1 MLQLEGIVK
10 RFGDYTALDGVTMEV
25 PTGKVFGLL
34 GPNGAGKTTL
44 IRIIT
49 RITGPDQGRVLM
61 DGRPM
66 TEDDVALMG
75 YLPEERGLY
84 KKMKVG
90 EQALYLARL
99 KGLSK
104 AEATKRLKSW
114 FERWEISDWWN
125 KKVEELSKGMA
136 QKVQFIITVLH
147 EPKLL
152 ILDEPFS
159 GFDPINAE
167 LVRSEILR
175 LRDAGVTVMLSTHS
189 MASVEE
195 LCDSIGLIDR
205 SKLVLHGTVRDI
217 RRQHA
222 TNTYRVDYVGS
233 RVALANAL
241 SFTGELVDDAE
252 QDGHSTARIR
262 LPKDSSV
269 NQVLRQLLPAVEI
282 RGVHEEIPRMHD
294 IFIRVVGETPA
305 FAGSTVVAGMT
316 E

>member
-1 MLQLEGIVK
+1 MLRLDGIVK
-10 RFGDYTALDGVTMEV
+10 RYGDHVALDHVSMEV
-25 PTGKVFGLL
+25 KAGRVFGLL

-49 RITGPDQGRVLM
+49 RITGPDEGQVFL

-66 TEDDVALMG
+66 TNEDVAHMG

-104 AEATKRLKSW
+104 ADATKRLKDR
-114 FERWEISDWWN
+114 FERWEIDGWWN

-167 LVRSEILR
+167 LVRTEILR
-175 LRDAGVTVMLSTHS
+175 LRDQGVTVMLSTHN
-189 MASVEE
+189 MGSVEE
-195 LCDSIGLIDR
+195 LCDDIGLINA
-205 SKLVLHGTVRDI
+205 SKLVLNGHVQDI
-217 RRQHA
+217 RRQYA
-222 TNTYRVDYVGS
+222 TNTYRIELSGNA
-233 RVALANAL
+233 VALGNAL
-241 SFTGELVDDAE
+241 SFTAELLE
-252 QDGHSTARIR
+252 KHEKDGHTVARIR
-262 LPKDSSV
+262 LTKGMTL
-269 NQVLRQLLPAVEI
+269 NKVLTQLLPAVEI
-282 RGVHEEIPRMHD
+282 HGIQEEIPRMHD
-294 IFIRVVGETPA
+294 IFIRAVSEQEPA
-305 FAGSTVVAGMT
+305 LVPTDMT

>member
-1 MLQLEGIVK
+1 MIQLEGIVK
-10 RFGDYTALDGVTMEV
+10 RYGAFTALDGITMEV

-49 RITGPDQGRVLM
+49 RITGPDEGRILM

-66 TEDDVALMG
+66 SAEDVSIMG

-90 EQALYLARL
+90 EQAVYLARL

-104 AEATKRLKSW
+104 ADATARLKDW
-114 FERWEISDWWN
+114 FERWEMSSWWN

-136 QKVQFIITVLH
+136 QKVQFITTVLH

-175 LRDAGVTVMLSTHS
+175 LRDLGITVMLSTHG

-205 SKLVLHGTVRDI
+205 SKLMLNGSVQDI
-217 RRQHA
+217 RRQYA
-222 TNTYRVDYVGS
+222 TNTYRVDIKGS
-233 RVALANAL
+233 RIALANAL
-241 SFTGELVDDAE
+241 SFTGELIDAQE
-252 QDGHSTARIR
+252 HGENLTARVR
-262 LPKDSSV
+262 LGKGSTLND
-269 NQVLRQLLPAVEI
+269 VLRQLLPAVEVH
-282 RGVHEEIPRMHD
+282 GVQEEIPRMHD
-294 IFIRVVGETPA
+294 IFIKAVSEKQPDSITK
-305 FAGSTVVAGMT
+305 GMT

>member
-1 MLQLEGIVK
+1 MLRLEGIEK
-10 RFGDYTALDGVTMEV
+10 RYGDHTALDGISFEV
-25 PTGKVFGLL
+25 HAGRVFGLL

-49 RITGPDQGRVLM
+49 RITGPDVGTVYLN
-61 DGRPM
+61 GRPM
-66 TEDDVALMG
+66 TNEDVAQMG

-104 AEATKRLKSW
+104 ADATKRLKDW
-114 FERWEISDWWN
+114 FERWEIDGWWN

-136 QKVQFIITVLH
+136 QKVQFITTVLH

-167 LVRSEILR
+167 LIRSEILR
-175 LRDAGVTVMLSTHS
+175 LRDAGVTVMLSTHN
-189 MASVEE
+189 MGSVEE
-195 LCDSIGLIDR
+195 LCDDIGLIN
-205 SKLVLHGTVRDI
+205 SAKLVLHGATRDI
-217 RRQHA
+217 RKQFS
-222 TNTYRVDYVGS
+222 TNTYRVECTGNA
-233 RVALANAL
+233 VALGNAL
-241 SFTGELVDDAE
+241 SFTAELLDS
-252 QDGHSTARIR
+252 QQKDGHTVARVR
-262 LPKDSSV
+262 LTKGM
-269 NQVLRQLLPAVEI
+269 NLNKVLAQLLPAVEI
-282 RGVHEEIPRMHD
+282 HGVQEEIPRMHD
-294 IFIRVVGETPA
+294 IFIRAVSEQEPA
-305 FAGSTVVAGMT
+305 MVPVDMT